1 MDTELEMWILEETG
15 RFVRGDLGNRHSR
28 LDGSTMFEEP
38 LVGFVAGDDPIF
50 DRYREVIG
58 EFHLTPVEVAAKI
71 SSERGLPIPAPNQIG
86 VVSYVLPISG
96 ATREENSKMR
106 DAPSER
112 WSHTRLFGEQFNQKL
127 ETHLVTELTRRGCF
141 AVAPDLEKSI
151 YRWLEDERVG
161 NASTWSQRHIA
172 FAAGLGTFGLSDGL
186 ITQRGKAHRLGSIV
200 VNQRF
205 ESPSWPDDIHRD
217 CLFFRGGGCMECA
230 KRCPVGAISEK
241 GHDKRKCA
249 EFVFGQ
255 TPIIR
260 ERYGIDI
267 YACGLCQ
274 CGVPCEN
281 RIPG

>member
-71 SSERGLPIPAPNQIG
+71 SSERGLPVPAPNQIG

-127 ETHLVTELTRRGCF
+127 ETHLVTELTRRGYF

-151 YRWLEDERVG
+151 YRWLVDERVG

-205 ESPSWPDDIHRD
+205 ESPSRPDDIHRD
-217 CLFFRGGGCMECA
+217 CLFFRGGECMECA